1 MPTWRT
7 WLEEVSEETFKES
20 DYYKHYMSLLNHPK
34 LLDILKKYK
43 ITLNFYIHPK
53 FREYIG
59 TFKTDGRYIRL
70 IPFGSEPLN
79 ELIMRCSMM
88 ITDYSSAVWDV
99 FYQGKPV
106 VFYLFDLERY
116 NQVQGSYIDMEKDAF
131 GDVVYTPEKLAS
143 VIEEYTVRGFEEK
156 KQYGAMRSE
165 LIKYIDDKNSER
177 TYNEIIRRYP

>member
-1 MPTWRT
+1 MPKTADRRLWSCLLYTSLDAEIKAGHYVGGSRLMF
-7 WLEEVSEETFKES
+7 WQQGETC
-20 DYYKHYMSLLNHPK
+20 LL
-34 LLDILKKYK
+34 Y
-43 ITLNFYIHPK
+43 TS
-53 FREYIG
+53 
-59 TFKTDGRYIRL
+59 IRL

-106 VFYLFDLERY
+106 VFYLFDLEQY
-116 NQVQGSYIDMEKDAF
+116 NKVQGSYIDMEKDAF
-131 GDVVYTPEKLAS
+131 GDVVHTPEKLAS

-177 TYNEIIRRYP
+177 TYNEMIRRYPCLLYTSRCV